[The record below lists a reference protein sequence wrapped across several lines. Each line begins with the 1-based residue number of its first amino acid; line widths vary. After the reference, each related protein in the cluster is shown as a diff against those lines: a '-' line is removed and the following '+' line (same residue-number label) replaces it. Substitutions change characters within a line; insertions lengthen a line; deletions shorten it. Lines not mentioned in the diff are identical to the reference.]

1 MFVCFFFQAEDGIRD
16 IGVTGV
22 QTCALPISRV
32 FMTVSYRMPDPDL
45 TLRVAAGDDAWEA
58 YGFDHFNML
67 NAWDQPTQEYKTR
80 DCLIRTQ
87 PGERRPEHCRTSIVG
102 ES

>member
-1 MFVCFFFQAEDGIRD
+1 
-16 IGVTGV
+16 
-22 QTCALPISRV
+22 
-32 FMTVSYRMPDPDL
+32 
-45 TLRVAAGDDAWEA
+45 
-58 YGFDHFNML
+58 ML
-67 NAWDQPTQEYKTR
+67 NAWDQPTQVYKTR